1 MATPTRP
8 PEKGKIAGIDFG
20 TVRIGVAMCDP
31 ERLVAFPYEIYRR
44 RNEKLDLQYFQEF
57 VKNERIVHFVLGLPL
72 HCNGDLSDKAR
83 QAMEFGNKLAEAT
96 GVSIDYLDERFSSVE
111 AEHYLREAKLNAKQR
126 KERLDKVAAQIIL
139 STYLERG
146 CVGTTDFLALDDEED
161 EAFGTKENDVERI

>member
-20 TVRIGVAMCDP
+20 TVKIGVAMCDA

-44 RNEKLDLQYFQEF
+44 RNEKLDFQHFQEF

-72 HCNGDLSDKAR
+72 HCNGDLSEKAR
-83 QAMEFGNKLAEAT
+83 QAIEFGNKLADAT
-96 GVSIDYLDERFSSVE
+96 GLTIDYLDERFSSAE
-111 AEHYLREAKLNAKQR
+111 AEHYLREANLNAKQR
-126 KERLDKVAAQIIL
+126 KARLDAVAAQIIL

-146 CVGTTDFLALDDEED
+146 CVGTTEFLALDDEED
-161 EAFGTKENDVERI
+161 AQTEPTTK